1 MGSAV
6 RRVCVVAAVG
16 RAAGVGSTD
25 AGAEIAA
32 SARRRVAFSE
42 VSCLVCAG
50 VGGRAAV
57 SSGVGDGRPLA
68 AADTA

>member
-16 RAAGVGSTD
+16 RAAGVGSAD

-32 SARRRVAFSE
+32 SA
-42 VSCLVCAG
+42 
-50 VGGRAAV
+50 
-57 SSGVGDGRPLA
+57 
-68 AADTA
+68 